1 MSVSSQSAK
10 FPASLESFQRVWEVY
25 MKSGKFP
32 AEWTD
37 SEQSGKFLD
46 SVNMCSMINMAC
58 KQMQFIHIYVAK
70 AIYALFVAKTIYPL
84 YLESFCAWYSGDR
97 KVFTFYVSALDHL
110 SQAPGTAPI
119 FSPCGVNGGN
129 PKGCLAGRDLRPKG
143 SRFCLFRIFYW
154 FVDNWFSP
162 DVLLTLTMGLGLTGG
177 NKRNINFR
185 MRPQPGDAVFREKY
199 LNFVT
204 DHQKHRKN
212 CECCRRSFRLPRV
225 IV

>member
-1 MSVSSQSAK
+1 MSQKLFTHFLSRKRFTHSIWKVFARDTL
-10 FPASLESFQRVWEVY
+10 PT
-25 MKSGKFP
+25 GKFWLFMSLLLTISHRHL
-32 AEWTD
+32 ALRL
-37 SEQSGKFLD
+37 S
-46 SVNMCSMINMAC
+46 SVPVVSTVEIQRA
-58 KQMQFIHIYVAK
+58 VSPEET
-70 AIYALFVAKTIYPL
+70 L
-84 YLESFCAWYSGDR
+84 DR
-97 KVFTFYVSALDHL
+97 KDPGSVFSEF
-110 SQAPGTAPI
+110 
-119 FSPCGVNGGN
+119 
-129 PKGCLAGRDLRPKG
+129 
-143 SRFCLFRIFYW
+143 FYW

-204 DHQKHRKN
+204 DHQKHRNN

>member
-84 YLESFCAWYSGDR
+84 HLESFCAWYSADR
-97 KVFTFYVSALDHL
+97 KVLTFYVSALDHL

-143 SRFCLFRIFYW
+143 SRFCLFRFFFIDLLITDFLQMSSW
-154 FVDNWFSP
+154 FWQWGLDLREETRGISISECDHNQVTPCFVKSIWT
-162 DVLLTLTMGLGLTGG
+162 LLLIT
-177 NKRNINFR
+177 KNIATIAN
-185 MRPQPGDAVFREKY
+185 AVEGHS
-199 LNFVT
+199 VA
-204 DHQKHRKN
+204 
-212 CECCRRSFRLPRV
+212 
-225 IV
+225 